1 MTGTDKRRIRKN
13 SIRVKVGFLMFLA
26 VLLLSVTFYLLYR
39 NLSSIVA
46 SIRIDSTPELKLLN
60 IRDISSG
67 IEQAGN
73 SVRLYTITKNPS
85 DIRPYYRFVSGIDEK
100 IGNLRKEC
108 GNDSILLAQTDTIGT
123 LVEQNIVILNKLLAL
138 YKDDNVIENIRELS
152 EKLNET
158 PAETPRQGILKRVFG
173 KSPGT
178 PPVEREIAANLDSI
192 VYQSEQAK
200 EQMAAREIQLATNS
214 REITNKFYDLIT
226 RMENKVNSHIR
237 TKAEEAAGIA
247 DQTYRWLVLTAISG
261 GLLAI
266 LIIIIIIRYSR
277 NAWAYQAALENSKNE
292 TIRLARTREL
302 FMANMSHEIRTP
314 VTAISGFTD
323 LLLRDSPDSK
333 TADSLK
339 IIKSSSDHLLRI
351 IDDILDFSK
360 LQNNKITLEKVHFSI
375 GTVLSDVY
383 TMFENMARRNNT
395 VLSYH
400 LSQGTPPALI
410 GDPYRL
416 RQILINL
423 ISNAVKF
430 TKNGSVHYEVTSNV
444 RSPEETEIIIEV
456 SDTGIG
462 IDESRINAVF
472 EDFTQAEM
480 STTRKYGGTGLG
492 LSIVKKLVEM
502 QKGTIDL
509 TSRKNKGTTIVCR
522 IPFLTG
528 DEKQIKKEVIK
539 PLAIPEELKGIKILV
554 ADDEEYNRLLFKKIF
569 ERWNVSCDLAAN
581 GMDALEMLKENKYDI
596 LFIDMLMPGIDG
608 LKTTKFIRDEMKIGE
623 SGMPVI
629 LISAAPPGEDWEKYK
644 NAGISSFILKPFT
657 EEILLSSVL
666 SFTSRG
672 TIPGYENSD
681 GKADMQ
687 TSDKEKINT
696 GNLYHIAAG
705 DSDFVKQMLEA
716 FLRTTEKG
724 LEEMQEAAE
733 NGEYESVS
741 GISHKLQPPCRHL
754 GATDLFNLLN
764 KVEKAIKNNETE
776 SVKSKIVD
784 IRSEF
789 SVVRNAVTDQISK
802 IKGKA

>member
-13 SIRVKVGFLMFLA
+13 SIRIKVGSLMFLA
-26 VLLLSVTFYLLYR
+26 VLLLSVTFYLFYR

-46 SIRIDSTPELKLLN
+46 SIKIDSTPELKLLN
-60 IRDISSG
+60 IREISSG
-67 IEQAGN
+67 IEQAGY
-73 SVRLYTITKNPS
+73 SVRLYTLTKNLS

-108 GNDSILLAQTDTIGT
+108 GNDSTLLAQTDTIGN
-123 LVEQNIVILNKLLAL
+123 LIEQNIVIWNKLLAL
-138 YKDDNVIENIRELS
+138 YKDDDVVENIRELS
-152 EKLNET
+152 EKLNEA

-173 KSPGT
+173 KGPDT
-178 PPVEREIAANLDSI
+178 PPVEREIAADLDSI
-192 VYQSEQAK
+192 VYQSEIAR
-200 EQMAAREIQLATNS
+200 EQMAAREVQLAANN

-226 RMENKVNSHIR
+226 RMENEVNSHIR
-237 TKAEEAAGIA
+237 ANAEEAAGIA
-247 DQTYRWLVLTAISG
+247 GHTYRWLVLTAVSG

-323 LLLRDSPDSK
+323 LLLRESPDSR
-333 TADSLK
+333 TAESLK

-375 GTVLSDVY
+375 GAVISDVY
-383 TMFENMARRNNT
+383 TMFENMARQNNT
-395 VLSYH
+395 VLSCH
-400 LSQGTPPALI
+400 LSPGTPPALI

-430 TKNGSVHYEVTSNV
+430 TKNGSVHYEVTGNMK
-444 RSPEETEIIIEV
+444 SPEEIELIIEV

-492 LSIVKKLVEM
+492 LSIVKKLVEI

-522 IPFLTG
+522 IPFLIG
-528 DEKQIKKEVIK
+528 DEKQIKKEATR
-539 PLAIPEELKGIKILV
+539 PLSVPEELKEIKILV

-569 ERWNVSCDLAAN
+569 ERWNVSCDLAAS
-581 GMDALEMLKENKYDI
+581 GMDALEMLKENKYDL

-608 LKTTKFIRDEMKIGE
+608 LKTTKFIREEMNISE
-623 SGMPVI
+623 SEMPVI
-629 LISAAPPGEDWEKYK
+629 LISAAPPGEDREKYK
-644 NAGISSFILKPFT
+644 NAGISSFVLKPFT

-666 SFTSRG
+666 ASTSRG
-672 TIPGYENSD
+672 TIPSCENQDAKANRQPSD
-681 GKADMQ
+681 I
-687 TSDKEKINT
+687 EKIDT
-696 GNLYHIAAG
+696 GNLFHIAAG
-705 DSDFVKQMLEA
+705 DNDFVKQMLES
-716 FLRTTEKG
+716 FLRATETG
-724 LEEMQEAAE
+724 LEEMQEAAK
-733 NGEYESVS
+733 NGEYESVAAL
-741 GISHKLQPPCRHL
+741 SHKLQPPCRHL
-754 GATDLFNLLN
+754 GAADLFNLLY
-764 KVEKAIKNNETE
+764 KVEKAIKNNETVSLE
-776 SVKSKIVD
+776 SEIKNIL
-784 IRSEF
+784 SEF
-789 SVVRNAVTDQISK
+789 AAVRKAVTDQISK
-802 IKGKA
+802 IKEKA